1 MVTFSV
7 MLLDINNP
15 NWINKL
21 NRTLNKSKRIKTLYN
36 STKEPKR
43 ITELRKIEQG
53 EEGFIEG
60 ILISSNIAE
69 RLIRYYDQDA
79 KNSSYP
85 WILQEFIIKYPL
97 EDVVDVTN
105 QGLFALS
112 VVAYLSGTSNSIP
125 TL

>member
-1 MVTFSV
+1 MVVTFSV
-7 MLLDINNP
+7 ILLNINNP

-21 NRTLNKSKRIKTLYN
+21 NRTLNKSTWIKTRHN

-53 EEGFIEG
+53 EDGFIEG
-60 ILISSNIAE
+60 ILITSKIAE
-69 RLIRYYDQDA
+69 RLIRFYDHDA

-85 WILQEFIIKYPL
+85 FILQEFIVNNHLK
-97 EDVVDVTN
+97 EVVDVTN

-112 VVAYLSGTSNSIP
+112 VVAYAFWNI
-125 TL
+125 